1 MRRRLVGFA
10 VAVVALSGCK
20 DAFRARPEI
29 AAEAG
34 GQELKSERLAA
45 LMAGIKGVPMSR
57 EAAEFISGMWIDQT
71 LFAQAIAKG
80 RDLADSATASQV
92 LWPEIAELVG
102 SRWHDTL
109 VARRAPLNTSTADS
123 VYNKGDVRL
132 LQHILIRIEPNAE
145 PPAKAAGKKK
155 AEATL
160 AQLEH
165 GADFAKLAKLVSD
178 DPASKVEG
186 GYLPPA
192 PRGKWVT
199 AFDSAGWTLAPG
211 QRTGLVES
219 PFGYHIIRRPTS
231 AEVQDR
237 LLAFARER
245 VGTVLDSIYLDSL
258 GVRRGLKVEGNAP
271 GTMREALTNRDKSA
285 HSTTA
290 LAKYDRGT
298 LTVADFMR
306 WVNALGPS
314 WAADLVARPDSM
326 LKQFVRLLAQNQM
339 LLQQADSAGIHPT
352 PVEWAGLMQRYKG
365 QVDTLRMGL
374 GLTAADFSDPATP
387 EGDRIRAA
395 SLKIESY
402 WDRVANGGPRPRPI
416 PPQLATILRN
426 DGKHR
431 IDQAGL
437 QRAVELAKEQ
447 KARADSLGGAGAP
460 PGGPPPGV
468 IPGAAPGP
476 PSGPPQGRPAA
487 APGAH

>member
-1 MRRRLVGFA
+1 MRRWLAGST
-10 VAVVALSGCK
+10 VVILALTGCK

-71 LFAQAIAKG
+71 LFAEAIARG

-109 VARRAPLNTSTADS
+109 VARRAPLTTSTADS

-145 PPAKAAGKKK
+145 PPAKAAGRKK
-155 AEATL
+155 AEAAL
-160 AQLEH
+160 AQLER
-165 GADFAKLAKLVSD
+165 GADFTRLARLLSD
-178 DPASKVEG
+178 DPGSKPEG

-219 PFGYHIIRRPTS
+219 PFGYHIIRRPAP

-237 LLAFARER
+237 MLAYAQER

-258 GVRRGLKVEGNAP
+258 GIRRGLKVDRNAP
-271 GTMREALTNRDKSA
+271 TTMREAMTNRDKA
-285 HSTTA
+285 THSTTS

-326 LKQFVRLLAQNQM
+326 LSQFVRLLAQNQM

-352 PVEWAGLMQRYKG
+352 ADEWVGLMQRYKG

-387 EGDRIRAA
+387 EGDRVRAA

-402 WDRVANGGPRPRPI
+402 WDRVASGGPRPRPI
-416 PPQLATILRN
+416 PPQLAAILRN
-426 DGKHR
+426 DGEHR
-431 IDQAGL
+431 TDQAGL
-437 QRAVELAKEQ
+437 LRAVELAKEK
-447 KARADSLGGAGAP
+447 KARADSLNGGGAPAGPSPGVMPGGAP
-460 PGGPPPGV
+460 GF
-468 IPGAAPGP
+468 
-476 PSGPPQGRPAA
+476 PSGPPQGRSA
-487 APGAH
+487 APPGAQ